1 MFDRLRPLPW
11 LLTVGTIALGAC
23 HGSTAAS
30 LPPEDDSCAGPC
42 PQTNIMHL
50 VVVIQENHT
59 FDDHFG
65 GYCTAPAGSSPA
77 CNQGPS
83 CCEAMPATDP
93 SGASPAALT
102 DATNAGYDPNH
113 TAACE
118 TLEIDGG
125 KMDGFV
131 TAVVSTP
138 GDCGAPGNFAA
149 ADPPTMQPLWSLAA
163 TGALADRYFQ
173 PVVGQSYSN
182 DMYLARAQYVFADD
196 TVAPADSVGFSC
208 GLEGKP
214 ETLTGTTIGDLLTS
228 ASVPWAF
235 FAEGYAAMAA
245 ADGGC
250 PPRPADC
257 PYQLDIDPCDFETSD
272 VPFQYFASTRDNQ
285 QTMKDLSAFDT
296 ALDEGGLPAVSF
308 VKALEY
314 RTEHPGEGV
323 TLSAGVSFLSD
334 LVQHV
339 MTSRYRA
346 STLLLITY
354 DEGGGYF
361 DHVPPPPASPVDHQP
376 YGTRIPLLA
385 LGPFALRG
393 AVSHVVTEHSS
404 IVKLIEWNFLGGQTG
419 QLGGRD
425 GVVANLG
432 SLLDPSATGAPVPAD

>member
-1 MFDRLRPLPW
+1 M
-11 LLTVGTIALGAC
+11 
-23 HGSTAAS
+23 
-30 LPPEDDSCAGPC
+30 
-42 PQTNIMHL
+42 
-50 VVVIQENHT
+50 
-59 FDDHFG
+59 
-65 GYCTAPAGSSPA
+65 
-77 CNQGPS
+77 
-83 CCEAMPATDP
+83 
-93 SGASPAALT
+93 
-102 DATNAGYDPNH
+102 
-113 TAACE
+113 
-118 TLEIDGG
+118 
-125 KMDGFV
+125 
-131 TAVVSTP
+131 
-138 GDCGAPGNFAA
+138 
-149 ADPPTMQPLWSLAA
+149 
-163 TGALADRYFQ
+163 
-173 PVVGQSYSN
+173 
-182 DMYLARAQYVFADD
+182 
-196 TVAPADSVGFSC
+196 
-208 GLEGKP
+208 
-214 ETLTGTTIGDLLTS
+214 
-228 ASVPWAF
+228 
-235 FAEGYAAMAA
+235 
-245 ADGGC
+245 
-250 PPRPADC
+250 
-257 PYQLDIDPCDFETSD
+257 
-272 VPFQYFASTRDNQ
+272 PFQYFASTRDNP